1 MLYQQGRGTQLFQN
15 VVTIYQLTGRDFPE
29 ELNLKFYSERVF
41 PCKRSAHS
49 ELWCWKT
56 TNDSL

>member
-49 ELWCWKT
+49 EL
-56 TNDSL
+56 